1 MDGKEEYVDAGWN
14 LGNGLRVYHLASDL
28 NKARTQSDI
37 ERGICPE
44 CGLKMIAGL
53 YNQFECKCGYACCYE
68 PPKKRTVLCF
78 QGEEHE
84 FTGIDPDHEQDIYD
98 EQDALSK
105 GMA

>member
-1 MDGKEEYVDAGWN
+1 MDRKRTCPYCN
-14 LGNGLRVYHLASDL
+14 GNGWYSVPHKY
-28 NKARTQSDI
+28 TGEEMQ
-37 ERGICPE
+37 EE
-44 CGLKMIAGL
+44 C
-53 YNQFECKCGYACCYE
+53 EACLGTGE
-68 PPKKRTVLCF
+68 VEISKTVLCF